1 MNDYYILQINS
12 HFSLIASD
20 ALGTVEW
27 QGLHS
32 SLGGYWVNSAIS
44 SPAREEIIDRKRLVV
59 LFGAERMRKAS
70 VRRVCQAETHATT
83 YVNPTKNVRSVSYA
97 ACPYVFI
104 ELSLGNASSR
114 VQFIIPLNLASSMQ
128 YCKRRKWS
136 QNRRIMCYFGSV
148 LVSGKWKT
156 SSTGMQLQKT
166 RSFSPSVQNNEF
178 HHHPSS
184 FN

>member
-32 SLGGYWVNSAIS
+32 SLGGYRGNLAIS
-44 SPAREEIIDRKRLVV
+44 SPAREEIIDPKRLAV
-59 LFGAERMRKAS
+59 LFGAERMREAS
-70 VRRVCQAETHATT
+70 VRRVCWAETHATT
-83 YVNPTKNVRSVSYA
+83 CVNPTMNVRSVSYA

-104 ELSLGNASSR
+104 EWSLGNASSR
-114 VQFIIPLNLASSMQ
+114 VQFIIPLNLASNVP
-128 YCKRRKWS
+128 YCKRMKWS

-148 LVSGKWKT
+148 LVLGIWRT
-156 SSTGMQLQKT
+156 STTGMQLLKS
-166 RSFSPSVQNNEF
+166 RSFSPSVTE
-178 HHHPSS
+178 
-184 FN
+184 